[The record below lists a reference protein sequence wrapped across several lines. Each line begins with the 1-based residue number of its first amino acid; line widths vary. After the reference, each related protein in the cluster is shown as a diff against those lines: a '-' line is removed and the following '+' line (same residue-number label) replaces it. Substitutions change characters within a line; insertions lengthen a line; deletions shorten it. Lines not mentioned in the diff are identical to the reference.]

1 MVKQVYLEENFR
13 LFSPKYLLLCF
24 LSCLVIASKL
34 DMFILWGFLSVSFV
48 QILIPSLKFLEAT
61 KIIAITKT
69 FICNLKYLNW
79 SAPVVI
85 RLICRNHEFTKE
97 KNLLGPKETIMK
109 WMHDLSKSVNKKMFK
124 K

>member
-34 DMFILWGFLSVSFV
+34 DVFILWGFLSVSFV

-69 FICNLKYLNW
+69 FICN
-79 SAPVVI
+79 V
-85 RLICRNHEFTKE
+85 
-97 KNLLGPKETIMK
+97 
-109 WMHDLSKSVNKKMFK
+109 
-124 K
+124 